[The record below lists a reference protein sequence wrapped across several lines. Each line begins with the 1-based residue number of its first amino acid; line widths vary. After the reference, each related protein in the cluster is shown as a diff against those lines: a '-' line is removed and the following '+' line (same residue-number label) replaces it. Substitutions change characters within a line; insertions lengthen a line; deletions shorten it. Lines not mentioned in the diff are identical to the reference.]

1 MKKPRTRLNKVVINQ
16 QDGTCHGCGR
26 VGQIALVLPVQ
37 PICMVCG
44 SLDIRDPRGHAF
56 EPMFGPA
63 RTYRA
68 SRYTPE
74 LPDRRVNN
82 RMWPKAKERRAQG
95 ATA

>member
-1 MKKPRTRLNKVVINQ
+1 MKKTRTRLSKDIINQ

-26 VGQIALVLPVQ
+26 AGQVSLALPIQ

-44 SLDIRDPRGHAF
+44 STDIRDPRGKAF

-63 RTYRA
+63 ATYRA

-74 LPDRRVNN
+74 LPDRRTND
-82 RMWPKAKERRAQG
+82 RPWPLIRERRAQG